1 MDKRLQIRHAHECG
15 MISQKAV
22 NLILPQVVAKNSNCP
37 FKIANTQNASQYA
50 LDQYYL
56 LYDHPITLW
65 ANVPF

>member
-1 MDKRLQIRHAHECG
+1 MDKRPQIRHAHKCG

-56 LYDHPITLW
+56 
-65 ANVPF
+65 